1 MRCAQLLSELLLL
14 WAADN
19 GLTSPAG
26 DSIYLSTKNLAEQ
39 FQSWINASDYEAVD
53 PVDKDTVG
61 YALKELHDEQIN
73 IGACCSSLHTPPLAL
88 TSHIVCTSHV
98 VSHIPHKVQGTGLRG
113 ALVEAKASNGQ
124 LFEHR
129 RWVVAASLGSAAKS
143 SSATSWLED
152 RTALIHLLVMQGKR
166 QRRCRR
172 PGEGI

>member
-73 IGACCSSLHTPPLAL
+73 IGACC
-88 TSHIVCTSHV
+88 
-98 VSHIPHKVQGTGLRG
+98 
-113 ALVEAKASNGQ
+113 
-124 LFEHR
+124 
-129 RWVVAASLGSAAKS
+129 
-143 SSATSWLED
+143 
-152 RTALIHLLVMQGKR
+152 
-166 QRRCRR
+166 
-172 PGEGI
+172 